1 MYRKIF
7 TVAIATLLFLSR
19 LCAQD
24 LGAGFVLPAIPSHIT
39 VAEQRA
45 NYLALHYWDNL
56 DMAKQAVVESD
67 ATKQAFADFIS
78 ILPHTDKEHRVLWK
92 NTTPAKVEEYLSA
105 R

>member
-1 MYRKIF
+1 MYRKIL
-7 TVAIATLLFLSR
+7 TVAIATLLFSGR

-24 LGAGFVLPAIPSHIT
+24 LGAGFVLPTIPSHIT
-39 VAEQRA
+39 VAEERA

-56 DMAKQAVVESD
+56 DMSKQALVESKSLYD
-67 ATKQAFADFIS
+67 LTTKPR
-78 ILPHTDKEHRVLWK
+78 LYLLDKEHRVLLK

>member
-1 MYRKIF
+1 MEFLYCEKSHD
-7 TVAIATLLFLSR
+7 ATTPLW
-19 LCAQD
+19 
-24 LGAGFVLPAIPSHIT
+24 
-39 VAEQRA
+39 ERA

-56 DMAKQAVVESD
+56 DMSKQAMVENE

-78 ILPHTDKEHRVLWK
+78 ILPHTDKEHRVLLK